1 LDIGFKHELLC
12 QHLLIFRMTHLPFRE
27 EVVEVAI
34 PNDLRREFEKLDEL
48 LLFRITFVQELFDLA
63 ISERMK
69 R

>member
-1 LDIGFKHELLC
+1 
-12 QHLLIFRMTHLPFRE
+12 MTHLPFRE